1 MGNASGGNDGEGPSG
16 TKKLEGNY
24 GGVYLETSPSD
35 HGVFSEPMEAHPP
48 PNSPRSYQSNLL
60 FAPHHDLRVPLQ
72 RHEGLIQSLQHS
84 MSNRVMSNNM
94 HSSWVKLSWDNGG
107 KQVAVTG
114 SWDNWETRELL
125 QRTGNGG
132 FYIIK
137 LLPPGEYRY
146 LFIVDGYLRCAPDL
160 PWICDGSGNAYNVLD
175 LQKYDSEL
183 PESLWDFESPSSP
196 PSSYDNKYLNEDDFS
211 KPPPETPPQLQ
222 ASILNEPPY
231 SNDAQPQPLT
241 QSQRSELNHLYIQDH
256 IEGQFVAL
264 ASTRRF
270 RQKYV
275 TMVLYKPIRRTN

>member
-1 MGNASGGNDGEGPSG
+1 M
-16 TKKLEGNY
+16 
-24 GGVYLETSPSD
+24 
-35 HGVFSEPMEAHPP
+35 
-48 PNSPRSYQSNLL
+48 
-60 FAPHHDLRVPLQ
+60 
-72 RHEGLIQSLQHS
+72 
-84 MSNRVMSNNM
+84 
-94 HSSWVKLSWDNGG
+94 
-107 KQVAVTG
+107 
-114 SWDNWETRELL
+114 
-125 QRTGNGG
+125 
-132 FYIIK
+132 
-137 LLPPGEYRY
+137 
-146 LFIVDGYLRCAPDL
+146 
-160 PWICDGSGNAYNVLD
+160 
-175 LQKYDSEL
+175 QKYDSEL